1 MAFKAVIFDLDGT
14 LLDSLPG
21 IAGAMNRLL
30 EDFSFPIHSLEE
42 YRYLVGR
49 GIKELICR
57 ALPAEVADKGNLD
70 DWAVR
75 FRRLYDRFWPD
86 QSPPYPGIAGM
97 LDHLAARGIKIA
109 VLSNKSE
116 EYTRVMVEKLL
127 PAWHF
132 ETVRG
137 ERPGVPHKPDPT
149 AALEIV
155 QEMKVARE
163 DFLFL
168 GDTGVDMETA
178 RNAGIYAVGALWGF
192 RGADELLRCG
202 AQRSIA
208 HPLDLIPIIDD
219 PPD

>member
-21 IAGAMNRLL
+21 IAGTMNRLL
-30 EDFSFPIHSLEE
+30 TDAGFPTHSLDQ

-49 GIKELICR
+49 GIRELVSR
-57 ALPAEVADKGNLD
+57 ALPAEIADKGDLD

-75 FRRLYDRFWPD
+75 FRRLYDRFWPE
-86 QSPPYPGIAGM
+86 QSPPYPGIADM
-97 LDHLAARGIKIA
+97 LDNLAARGIKTA
-109 VLSNKSE
+109 VLSNKLE
-116 EYTRVMVEKLL
+116 EYARVMVEKLL

-149 AALEIV
+149 AAIEIV

-178 RNAGIYAVGALWGF
+178 RNAGIYALGALWGF
-192 RGADELLRCG
+192 RGADELLQSG
-202 AQRSIA
+202 AQRLIA
-208 HPLDLIPIIDD
+208 HPLDLIPIIDHS
-219 PPD
+219 PI